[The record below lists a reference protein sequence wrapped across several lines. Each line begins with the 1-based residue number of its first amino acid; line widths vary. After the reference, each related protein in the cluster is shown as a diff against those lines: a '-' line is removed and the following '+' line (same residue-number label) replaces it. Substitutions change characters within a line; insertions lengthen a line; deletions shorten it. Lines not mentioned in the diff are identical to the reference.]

1 MKYPSQTITIVI
13 AEDDPDDCLLMEE
26 VFKESGQGYHLVFVQ
41 DGIELFQ
48 YLRHEANYATSTGV
62 KRPDLILLDLNM
74 PRMDGME
81 ALAQIKADPILRSIP
96 VVVLTVATTEE
107 YILRTYELG
116 GAGFIIKPIGMD
128 DMLKVVKVLMQYW
141 FEVVEL
147 ASGELIQ
154 KIKPDDKNLYSGR
167 DSISD

>member
-1 MKYPSQTITIVI
+1 MKYSSQSVTIVI

-26 VFKESGQGYHLVFVQ
+26 VFKESGQGYHLVFVR

-48 YLRHEANYATSTGV
+48 YLRREESYANSTA

-81 ALAQIKADPILRSIP
+81 ALAEIKADPNLRSIP
-96 VVVLTVATTEE
+96 VVVLTISTTEE
-107 YILRTYELG
+107 YVLRTYELG
-116 GAGFIIKPIGMD
+116 GAGFIIKPANID
-128 DMLKVVKVLMQYW
+128 EMLSIVKVLIQYW

-147 ASGELIQ
+147 ARGELW
-154 KIKPDDKNLYSGR
+154 KS
-167 DSISD
+167 